1 MIKDKKISILGY
13 VSTTNEYGEV
23 EKEQQYLLKDI
34 WAYVR
39 QLSAKEAYERAQIQS
54 EAEILFAVNF
64 NEVLK
69 DKSLIDYEIKFRDNT
84 YQITGIDYY
93 EFGKRDVK
101 IYAKLKGN
109 NHN

>member
-13 VSTTNEYGEV
+13 VSTRNEYGEV
-23 EKEQQYLLKDI
+23 EQYLLKDI

-54 EAEILFAVNF
+54 EAEILFVVNF

-69 DKSLIDYEIKFRDNT
+69 DQSLIDYEIKFRDNT

-93 EFGKRDVK
+93 EFGKRDIK

>member
-23 EKEQQYLLKDI
+23 EKQQEYLLKDV

-54 EAEILFAVNF
+54 EAEVLFTVNF
-64 NEVLK
+64 NEALK
-69 DKSLIDYEIKFRDNT
+69 DKSLIDYEIKFRGNT

-93 EFGKRDVK
+93 EFGMRDIK